1 MADDQQE
8 PQSLRD
14 KLLSQLEEEATEESE
29 SDHTPH
35 PQLDTSAMDGYLRSI
50 FGKREGKED

>member
-14 KLLSQLEEEATEESE
+14 KLLSRLEEEATEESE
-29 SDHTPH
+29 SDHAPH

-50 FGKREGKED
+50 FGKREGKDD